1 MAIIGIDLGT
11 GNSCVAIV
19 DNGKP
24 KVIENSEGNRT
35 TPSIVGFTDK
45 EVLVGQI
52 AKRQS
57 ITNPLNTIFA
67 VKRLIGRRYDDP
79 VVQQDKDLLPYKIVP
94 AENGDAWIEIDG
106 KKYSPQEISA
116 KILTKM
122 KQTAEDYLGKK
133 VTQAV
138 ITVPAYFSDA
148 QRQATKDA
156 GKIAGL
162 EVPRIISEPTAA
174 ALSYS
179 LDKKKSGKFVI
190 FDNGS
195 GTHDVSIV
203 DIGDGIVEVIA
214 TSGDSHLGGTD
225 WDNRIIELIVK
236 NFIKSDGID
245 LTKDK
250 MAMQRIQE
258 AAEKAKVELSS
269 SLETDINLPYITAD
283 ASGPK
288 HLLFKLN
295 RSEFERLTEDLV
307 QRALEPCRLA
317 LTDAKLTTS
326 DIDEVILVGGSTR
339 MPSIRKAV
347 KEFFGKEPN
356 HSVNPDEAVA
366 IGAAIQGSILSGEV
380 TDILLLDVTP
390 LSLGLETLGG
400 VFTRLIER
408 NTTIPTKKSQV
419 FSTADDNQNAVTI
432 KVYQGEREMARDNKL
447 LGQFDLTDI
456 PPARRGV
463 PQISVEFDIDSNG
476 IVSVSAK
483 DKATGKEQTI
493 SIKAN
498 GGLSDDEIKNMVA
511 DAEVNREADL
521 IKREMVEARNNAQAA
536 IGAADRQISDGG
548 DNLDKT
554 LVDAVNEAKKELQE
568 CLDKPDVS
576 VDEIRA
582 ANTRL
587 MDASM
592 KLGQSQY
599 ANATSDDGVAAQAS

>member
-568 CLDKPDVS
+568 CLDKLDVS

-582 ANTRL
+582 ANTKL